1 MSNQKRIMTVGL
13 GMVGGAVALWV
24 HAATPALN
32 VKLGLWETRAEAKMS
47 GDMSGMISDAQMQ
60 NMTPEQKA
68 RMQAAMQQAMAEMQK
83 PHYAKVC
90 MTAEKLAKGFD
101 MGDERDSSCKSTII
115 TNTGSQ
121 YESHVVCSGGPG
133 GRPPHSMTV
142 HLTADGPEH
151 VTGNVKGDQTEG
163 TKGMAYSGTF
173 EGKWLGSDCG
183 AVKDYQSEP
192 APK

>member
-1 MSNQKRIMTVGL
+1 MSNKKRIVTLGL
-13 GMVGGAVALWV
+13 GMVGGALALWV

-32 VKLGLWETRAEAKMS
+32 VKLGLWETRAEVKMS

-83 PHYAKVC
+83 PHYAKSC
-90 MTAEKLAKGFD
+90 MTAQKLARGFD
-101 MGDERDSSCKSTII
+101 VTDERDSSCTSTIT

-121 YESHVVCSGGPG
+121 YEAHVVCGGG
-133 GRPPHSMTV
+133 AGRPAHSMTV
-142 HLTADGPEH
+142 HVTAESAEH
-151 VTGNVKGDQTEG
+151 VTGVVKGDQTQG
-163 TKGMAYSGTF
+163 SKGMAYSGTF
-173 EGKWLGSDCG
+173 EGKWLASDCG
-183 AVKDYQSEP
+183 TVKDYQPEP